1 MLVKDHYSLLPTYKI
16 TKSGLLGSA
25 LQNWSNE
32 IKNKQKTTPLEQF
45 QNLIKKMQEQT
56 KSTVL
61 T

>member
-32 IKNKQKTTPLEQF
+32 IKNKQKTTPLVP
-45 QNLIKKMQEQT
+45 
-56 KSTVL
+56 KSN
-61 T
+61 